1 MEFIVPVLFLVL
13 IFIGLPIASCI
24 CITGLA
30 AILLFTQIPISL
42 PAGNLYHALDSYTLI
57 AVPLFFIAGNI
68 MSSGSLAPTLVEF
81 ARALTAFLRGGLGV
95 ATVLACGIFASIT
108 GSSTT
113 ALIAIGAVMYGSM
126 VKAGYSERF
135 SAGLLMSAGSLGIL
149 IPPSVPMIVFAHIAN
164 VSIGKMFLAGVIP
177 GVMVLLLLSV
187 YAYFFSDSKEDA
199 RQAFSL
205 RRLLS
210 SVRHGIWALL
220 LPGVV
225 LGGIYGGLFTVTE
238 AAGVSVIYALL
249 IELFVYRG
257 LKWRDLPRLID
268 EAALFSAAIMIII
281 AMAAFFSQYLTLE
294 QIPPKMASAVTD
306 HVTSKF
312 LVLLIINLLL
322 LFVGTFMEIV
332 SAMLILTPILIAVAN
347 RFQIDLIHLG
357 IIFVINMEIGFM
369 TPPLGLNLFAAQGLT
384 KLKISEL
391 VRAALPTVGILVIVL
406 MLVTYVPQVAL
417 WLPNLVY
424 PK

>member
-1 MEFIVPVLFLVL
+1 VEFVIALLFLVL
-13 IFIGLPIASCI
+13 IFIGVPIAFCI

-30 AILLFTQIPISL
+30 AIVLFTQIPPSL
-42 PAGNLYHALDSYTLI
+42 PANNLYHALDSYTLI

-68 MSSGSLAPTLVEF
+68 MSAGSLAPTLVEF

-126 VKAGYSERF
+126 IKTGYSPRF
-135 SAGLLMSAGSLGIL
+135 SAGLLMTAGSLGIL
-149 IPPSVPMIVFAHIAN
+149 IPPSVPMIVFAHVAN
-164 VSIGKMFLAGVIP
+164 VSVGKMFLAGVVP
-177 GVMVLLLLSV
+177 GLLVLLLLAV

-199 RQAFSL
+199 SQQFSFP
-205 RRLLS
+205 RL
-210 SVRHGIWALL
+210 VAATRHGIWALL

-238 AAGVSVIYALL
+238 AAGVSVIYALVV
-249 IELFVYRG
+249 EVFVYRG
-257 LKWRDLPRLID
+257 LKWGDLPRLVD

-294 QIPPKMASAVTD
+294 QIPPKMASAVTE
-306 HVTSKF
+306 HVSSKF
-312 LVLLIINLLL
+312 VILLIINIFL
-322 LFVGTFMEIV
+322 LFVGCFMEIV
-332 SAMLILTPILIAVAN
+332 SAMLILTPVLIAIAT

-357 IIFVINMEIGFM
+357 IIFVMNMEIGFM

-384 KLKISEL
+384 KLRIGQL
-391 VRAALPTVGILVIVL
+391 VWAALPTVGILFAVL
-406 MLVTYVPQVAL
+406 MLVTYVPEIAL

-424 PK
+424 GK

>member
-1 MEFIVPVLFLVL
+1 MEFVIPVLFLVL
-13 IFIGLPIASCI
+13 IFIGVPIAFCI
-24 CITGLA
+24 CIAGLA
-30 AILLFTQIPISL
+30 AILLFTQIPPSL

-68 MSSGSLAPTLVEF
+68 MASGSLAPTLVEF
-81 ARALTAFLRGGLGV
+81 ARAITAFLRGGLGV

-126 VKAGYSERF
+126 IKTGYSERF

-149 IPPSVPMIVFAHIAN
+149 IPPSVPMIVYAHIAN
-164 VSIGKMFLAGVIP
+164 VSVGKMFLAGVVP
-177 GVMVLLLLSV
+177 GVIVLLLLSV
-187 YAYFFSDSKEDA
+187 YAYLFSDSKQDA
-199 RQAFSL
+199 TQEFSL
-205 RRLLS
+205 RRLLV

-220 LPGVV
+220 LPAVV

-249 IELFVYRG
+249 IELFVYRE
-257 LKWRDLPRLID
+257 LKWRDIPRLVD

-294 QIPPKMASAVTD
+294 QIPPKLASAVTE
-306 HVTSKF
+306 HVSSTF
-312 LVLLIINLLL
+312 VILVIINLLL
-322 LFVGTFMEIV
+322 LFIGTFMEIV
-332 SAMLILTPILIAVAN
+332 SAMLILTPVLLAVAT
-347 RFQIDLIHLG
+347 RFQIDPIHLG

-369 TPPLGLNLFAAQGLT
+369 TPPLGLNLFAAQSLT
-384 KLKISEL
+384 KLRMGQL
-391 VRAALPTVGILVIVL
+391 LRAALPTVGILFLVL
-406 MLVTYVPQVAL
+406 MLVTYVPEVAL

-424 PK
+424 GR